1 MNTTNKREI
10 QIARRQ
16 KRLHFWRSRFSDSRV
31 PVATSEIIKDLL
43 NTYNLLTS
51 KLANAKTDDEI
62 NESENRLVDLE
73 RQLVALFEAFR
84 QTPSSV
90 APRSY

>member
-1 MNTTNKREI
+1 MDTNNKREI

-16 KRLHFWRSRFSDSRV
+16 KRLHFWRSSFNDSRV
-31 PVATSEIIKDLL
+31 PEATRETTKELL

-51 KLANAKTDDEI
+51 KLANAKSEDEAS
-62 NESENRLVDLE
+62 ESENRLVDLE

-84 QTPSSV
+84 QSPSSV